1 MLPLSIALSIALT
14 QAPALVPTAQQQ
26 TPPPAAQPSPVV
38 QFFTGWH
45 GLANLNIAYLSGN
58 TNSFTIN
65 FNAGANKKFGA
76 WGVGLKLWT
85 SYGFATV
92 NTYATSA
99 PTVPIPTTST
109 VALLG
114 GFNIRGERDF
124 TKIVGMFL
132 SFNEDFDHVKNIEA
146 RHMFDLGVALNFLN
160 IQPEKDWRKLYLRV
174 DIGLRGGYESDF
186 QYYPTP
192 KNIGGYGMLAQR
204 TALAIYWS
212 PVKTVRLSNELEV
225 IPYLLPVNTQTLNI
239 PAGRVL
245 VNNLFKLSADITKYL
260 AVTTSLLVSYDSHP
274 PKALGGVDRV
284 NTDLIL
290 LAGIEAKF

>member
-58 TNSFTIN
+58 ANSFTIN

-92 NTYATSA
+92 NVKTPGSNPAIYE
-99 PTVPIPTTST
+99 PVTST

-192 KNIGGYGMLAQR
+192 KNIGGFGMLAQR

-225 IPYLLPVNTQTLNI
+225 IPYILPGGGA

-274 PKALGGVDRV
+274 PKAPGGVDRV